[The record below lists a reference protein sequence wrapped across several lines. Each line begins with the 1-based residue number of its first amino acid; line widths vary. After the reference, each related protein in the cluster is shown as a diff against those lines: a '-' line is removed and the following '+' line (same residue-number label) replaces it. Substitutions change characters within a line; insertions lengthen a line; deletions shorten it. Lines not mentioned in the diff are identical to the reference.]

1 MSQPTEDQY
10 RPPKEQRWTEGMRTE
25 PVRVAVR
32 TEWRYTSDSE
42 GSHPYGRGP
51 WPFGRGGY
59 VTESDVPGPYKSSS
73 QDLEAHLHRAVS
85 AFGDD
90 KDLVVEV
97 RLADDPKSNTAPQAA
112 PASGFAYWFPLA
124 VFLTICWAV
133 WSVGKVGFLLA
144 AGEVE
149 AAQGWTSACAFQIV
163 SAAAMYFLNG
173 GFRRRGNHD

>member
-51 WPFGRGGY
+51 WPFSRGGY

-73 QDLEAHLHRAVS
+73 QDLEAHLHRAIS

-90 KDLVVEV
+90 KNLVVEV
-97 RLADDPKSNTAPQAA
+97 RPADADPTDA
-112 PASGFAYWFPLA
+112 
-124 VFLTICWAV
+124 
-133 WSVGKVGFLLA
+133 
-144 AGEVE
+144 EVE
-149 AAQGWTSACAFQIV
+149 AL
-163 SAAAMYFLNG
+163 AMGMWKHSGEERCWDEVAEQWLHLARVGLRSMRDECRPNTPNAPNDSG
-173 GFRRRGNHD
+173 EEL